1 MRHRP
6 PDHKDAGERLAR
18 GLVEK
23 HFHSRGAASYEEG
36 RFDQAIRFLRKALTL
51 EEHAYTRYHLSLSY
65 LGKGNLDFALREITR
80 AIRLAPSCAEYYER
94 RAAMW
99 RLRGDTLKGQEDEAQ
114 AVGLDADYRR
124 IGRIRTAIEALR
136 AAFRPSAPAEGH
148 GSPRPESEELK
159 EAIERARISADEK
172 AAAVAERSCILSTS
186 AASVSGEA
194 PTGFAGRGGA
204 EPQPSCPAYCCH
216 FIGEPVLH
224 GLCIGP
230 WKLQAIRRHSREKGL
245 SEEDL
250 LGRLPFGP
258 EEKRLRLIPPHVVV
272 KEAGEPVVFYP
283 RRKGRPL
290 GKARLKG
297 LPKTIDFREPV
308 WITADAKACAFLDE
322 GRCAIHDLGDE
333 PALPA
338 CKEFLCLTAYV
349 FLILDHLGFKEVRGM
364 LARPMEELNT
374 LAVEGLLLLSERLY
388 GNEEIG
394 RIEAAM
400 GDALKRALEADARKD
415 HPRVAILLDRYQ
427 ELEKEHGS
435 VLARQTALLRHDVAR
450 LLADPGEVPPSSRG
464 TSRTKSMITK
474 APIHGKDKN
483 P

>member
-1 MRHRP
+1 MRLRLL
-6 PDHKDAGERLAR
+6 DHADAGERLAR
-18 GLVEK
+18 GLAEK

-65 LGKGNLDFALREITR
+65 LAKGKLALGLREITR
-80 AIRLAPSCAEYYER
+80 AIQLAPSCAEYYER
-94 RAAMW
+94 RAAIW
-99 RLRGDTLKGQEDEAQ
+99 HLLGDTLKGQEDEAQ

-124 IGRIRTAIEALR
+124 IGRIRKAIEALR
-136 AAFRPSAPAEGH
+136 NAFSPSASPEGYD
-148 GSPRPESEELK
+148 SPRPESEELK
-159 EAIERARISADEK
+159 EVIERARISTDLR
-172 AAAVAERSCILSTS
+172 AAAVAERSCIL
-186 AASVSGEA
+186 
-194 PTGFAGRGGA
+194 P
-204 EPQPSCPAYCCH
+204 CPAYCCH
-216 FIGEPVLH
+216 FSGEPVLH

-230 WKLQAIRRHSREKGL
+230 WKLQAIRRHSRERGL

-258 EEKRLRLIPPHVVV
+258 EEKRLRLIPPHFVVH
-272 KEAGEPVVFYP
+272 EAGKRFVFYP
-283 RRKGRPL
+283 RRIGKPL
-290 GKARLKG
+290 GKDRLKG
-297 LPKTIDFREPV
+297 LPKTIDFREPA

-349 FLILDHLGFKEVRGM
+349 FLILDHLGLVEAQGT
-364 LARPMEELNT
+364 LARPMEELNA

-400 GDALKRALEADARKD
+400 RDALKDALEADVRKD
-415 HPRVAILLDRYQ
+415 HPRVAVLLARYR
-427 ELEKEHGS
+427 ELEKEHEA
-435 VLARQTALLRHDVAR
+435 LFARQTALLRQDVTKLLAVAR
-450 LLADPGEVPPSSRG
+450 EASPSGRAAPC
-464 TSRTKSMITK
+464 TKSMVTK
-474 APIHGKDKN
+474 ASIHGKDKN
-483 P
+483 S

>member
-1 MRHRP
+1 VRLRL
-6 PDHKDAGERLAR
+6 PDHDDVRERLAR
-18 GLVEK
+18 GLAEK

-36 RFDQAIRFLRKALTL
+36 RFDQAIRFLRKGLAL

-65 LGKGNLDFALREITR
+65 LGKGNLDLALREITR
-80 AIRLAPSCAEYYER
+80 AIQLAPSCAEYYER

-99 RLRGDTLKGQEDEAQ
+99 HLKGDTLKGQEDEAQ
-114 AVGLDADYRR
+114 AVGLDPDYRR
-124 IGRIRTAIEALR
+124 IGRIRTAIQALR
-136 AAFRPSAPAEGH
+136 TAFRPSAAAEEV
-148 GSPRPESEELK
+148 GSLRPESEELK
-159 EAIERARISADEK
+159 EVFERARISTDLR
-172 AAAVAERSCILSTS
+172 AAAVAERSCIL
-186 AASVSGEA
+186 
-194 PTGFAGRGGA
+194 P
-204 EPQPSCPAYCCH
+204 CPAYCCH
-216 FIGEPVLH
+216 FSGEPVLH

-230 WKLQAIRRHSREKGL
+230 WKLQAIRRHSSQMGL
-245 SEEDL
+245 SEEGL

-283 RRKGRPL
+283 RRKGKPL
-290 GKARLKG
+290 GRDRLKG

-308 WITADAKACAFLDE
+308 WITADAEACAFLDE

-349 FLILDHLGFKEVRGM
+349 FLILDHLGFVEVRGT
-364 LARPMEELNT
+364 LARPMEELNA

-400 GDALKRALEADARKD
+400 RDVLKRALEADAHKD
-415 HPRVAILLDRYQ
+415 GPCVTAQLGRYR
-427 ELEKEHGS
+427 ELEEERER
-435 VLARQTALLRHDVAR
+435 LFARQAALLSQEVTR
-450 LLADPGEVPPSSRG
+450 LLAV
-464 TSRTKSMITK
+464 
-474 APIHGKDKN
+474 
-483 P
+483 